1 MQDNHLNCRNK
12 LFQNQNIMTKSKS
25 KSYIKIGLAVLVLLI
40 ILAIY
45 KAKTRPK
52 GEEVYTELV
61 SERNIKE
68 LVSASG
74 KIYPQTEV
82 KISSDV
88 SGELVALYIKEGDT
102 VKVGQ
107 VLAKIDPDLYQ
118 SQLERTEAAVNQSKS
133 QLSNAESAIN
143 NAKAQRNQIA
153 AQLENAKK
161 VFKRNEQLHK
171 DGVISDLDFDNSKT
185 SFNSLEA
192 NLDAANASVAQAIE
206 NSKSAKFG
214 IKSSQASLS
223 EVQKTLRRTL
233 VIAPTS
239 GVISQLN
246 VKKGER
252 VLGTI
257 QMAGTEIM
265 RIANLNI
272 MEVQAEVS
280 ENDILKVALGNLA
293 MIIVDAYPDR
303 KFIGKVTE
311 IANSALGGSLPSAG
325 LSTDKIT
332 NYIVKI
338 VIDPSSYEDLA
349 KAGRIPFRPGMSAS
363 VDLVTKEIEK
373 AICVPIQSVTTR
385 EKKHESSKD
394 EKKSSETKKLDDIRT
409 LVLVPSSDTVK
420 YIDVKVGIQDDNY
433 IQITDGT
440 KGVKEVIAGPYSSI
454 SRSLEEGKR
463 IQIVTKEA
471 LNKSKKSG
479 KSKDVEN

>member
-1 MQDNHLNCRNK
+1 
-12 LFQNQNIMTKSKS
+12 MTKSKNR
-25 KSYIKIGLAVLVLLI
+25 SYLKIGLAVLVLLI
-40 ILAIY
+40 VLAIY
-45 KAKTRPK
+45 RSKTRPK
-52 GEEVYTELV
+52 GEQVYTELV

-88 SGELVALYIKEGDT
+88 SGELVALYVKEGDT
-102 VKVGQ
+102 VKSGQ

-118 SQLERTEAAVNQSKS
+118 SQLERTEAAVSQSKS
-133 QLSNAESAIN
+133 QLNNAQSAIN
-143 NAKAQRNQIA
+143 NAKAQRSQVA
-153 AQLENAKK
+153 AQLENAKR

-185 SFNSLEA
+185 SFKALEA
-192 NLDAANASVAQAIE
+192 NLEAADAAVAQAVE
-206 NSKSAKFG
+206 TSNSAKFG
-214 IKSSQASLS
+214 IKSSKASLS

-239 GVISQLN
+239 GVVSQLN

-280 ENDILKVALGNLA
+280 ENDILKVALGNQA

-303 KFIGKVTE
+303 KFLGKVTE
-311 IANSALGGSLPSAG
+311 IANSAIGSSLPSAG

-349 KAGRIPFRPGMSAS
+349 KGGKIPFRPGMSAS
-363 VDLVTKEIEK
+363 VDLITREIDK
-373 AICVPIQSVTTR
+373 AVCVPIQSVTTR
-385 EKKHESSKD
+385 EKKQEKSIDDKKD
-394 EKKSSETKKLDDIRT
+394 KEVKLDDIRT
-409 LVLVPSSDTVK
+409 LILVASSDTVK
-420 YIDVKVGIQDDNY
+420 YIDVKVGIQDDNF
-433 IQITDGT
+433 IQITDGL
-440 KGVKEVIAGPYSSI
+440 KGIKEVIAGPYSSI
-454 SRSLEEGKR
+454 SRTLEEGKR
-463 IQIVTKEA
+463 IQVVTKEE
-471 LNKSKKSG
+471 LNNAKSSG
-479 KSKDVEN
+479 KGKENEN